1 MVVNRR
7 NRYFKSGKLQSCFF
21 YNLVWSPL
29 KVCKS
34 TGTRS
39 VYKDSDI
46 FICNIFNFLSHIL
59 SFFGL
64 IWGSRDYFCSLA
76 FITHN
81 YPSPPYFPLRIWRMI
96 IWFESPLIFFRCLP
110 PPLFFLLRSCYFSS
124 FYIHLFEGKTTKN
137 DEENKYCNWNNNLR
151 ETCSNAGMR
160 YFIYYSFV

>member
-96 IWFESPLIFFRCLP
+96 IWFESPLIFFRCP
-110 PPLFFLLRSCYFSS
+110 PPFFFATFLLFFVILHTFVR
-124 FYIHLFEGKTTKN
+124 GKNYK
-137 DEENKYCNWNNNLR
+137 KWRRKQILQLKQ
-151 ETCSNAGMR
+151 
-160 YFIYYSFV
+160 

>member
-59 SFFGL
+59 SFDGL
-64 IWGSRDYFCSLA
+64 IWRSR
-76 FITHN
+76 N
-81 YPSPPYFPLRIWRMI
+81 YPSPPYFPLRIWPMM
-96 IWFESPLIFFRCLP
+96 IWFESPLIIFRCLLL
-110 PPLFFLLRSCYFSS
+110 PLFFGTFLLFFVNLDTFVR
-124 FYIHLFEGKTTKN
+124 GKNTKN
-137 DEENKYCNWNNNLR
+137 DEVNKYCNWNNNLR
-151 ETCSNAGMR
+151 ETGSNAGMR